1 MNNHISVRL
10 RENLGE
16 KIDDLVNLYSTKLG
30 LELSRNYIVNLLLKS
45 GYELEHN
52 RLIDLK
58 TA

>member
-16 KIDDLVNLYSTKLG
+16 KIDELVNLYSTKLG

-52 RLIDLK
+52 RLQDLK